1 MNPGAF
7 TIQPAELEA
16 LEPARANDIFCALLR
31 IEARAL
37 EIPIS
42 EIVAS
47 TNIND
52 GDGGIDASANN
63 TSEKSS
69 SVIHLGRNGY
79 QIKAGANF
87 SPTEGGFKAEL
98 FCQGKY
104 VGKDNLKSAI
114 KRLMDDGGTYWVL
127 VFQREFNDQQ
137 RNDAKQVC
145 EGLFRGCGYLDPKVV
160 ILGQSDIADL
170 LSRYTSLVL
179 LLRPSDGRFRPHS
192 EWFRIG
198 AFEGDLIIGDSQ
210 KTVIDGIRKELSE
223 SGDQAI
229 HIRLIGEPGLGK
241 SRLVYEATST
251 DEYAPLVVY
260 GMGGDFQGS
269 ELLRRLEDPAHQV
282 RAILVVDEC
291 DGDAA
296 AAIWRQLKSAGSR
309 IRIISIS
316 NDWEQYSG
324 ETKYFSM
331 PPLGD
336 EEIRRILMG
345 YQIQSEI
352 ALKWSDL
359 CDGFPRVAHV
369 IGLNL
374 QRFPEDVFREP
385 DIGRVWNRYIA
396 GDLDPNSAEASQR
409 RMVLRELSL
418 FKKFGYTKNFKGE
431 FSFLAKRIHAL
442 DPLLTEAKQREIIR
456 IFQQRKVLQG
466 EATLYITPK
475 AVQIILWLEW
485 WDMNAD
491 AFDPDQFTEGM
502 PPQLV
507 EWFKRMFEYAGGS
520 EACKKVVSKLL
531 AADGPFSGSDF
542 LNARQESDFF
552 FTLSMIDPDSAID
565 ILEKTIGTWSI
576 EQLKNLHD
584 GRRGVIDTLENAAK
598 WGRLFPRA
606 FKLLTRLALAEN
618 EAYANN
624 SSGILTDLF
633 ANGAGEIAPTELPP
647 VERLPYLESLIFSD
661 NAEERRLG
669 IEAAKTALKVD
680 GFVRFLSSR
689 FALVQPK
696 PQLWRPTTR
705 QEHIDAFLDVVRLL
719 NRAAADLP
727 NETEAKKVSYVF
739 VDELPRLVLHLE
751 ISEEL
756 IPMYRDLYLKNRLE
770 KQQLLREIGSLLHY
784 YSKEIKSEVLE
795 SWTAFKNELT
805 GSEYKDRLER
815 FATMDVMEEEFG
827 DDGKLLDVIEQRIG
841 ELADQSLKGHKEE
854 FLQNI
859 DRLIKA
865 ESINTNRFGNK
876 LGQKD
881 EAFGFLPAILEAQRR
896 SEYKGDP
903 CLLGSYLSAMA
914 DRDVDKYETVMTEL
928 AEDGILAPLIPQLIW
943 RARLTDRCA
952 DILIA
957 LGQKNKIEI
966 RLFKLFESGGTL
978 RSISEKTFQKIVQYL
993 LSRHEMGSSSI
1004 ALGLLHTYYFYIDK
1018 TKIIPEDLGYEA
1030 LVAMLDPGKEDISP
1044 YRSRDDYEWTE
1055 IAKAYIDLY
1064 AAKRPALLE
1073 EIVDGFGR
1081 DGTPLSGFISRSH
1094 DVLTNLAQF
1103 MPKEVWH
1110 TVTKRLGPPIDSISY
1125 HLSHWLRGE
1134 GGFGREIYRPISLF
1148 SVDDVFSWVE
1158 EDAGKRAWYIASF
1171 VPNYFFRTEGQV
1183 CWAREVLVRYGDRED
1198 VRRNMAANF
1207 STEGYSGPASMHYE
1221 ARKKELLDFDKGET
1235 DRNVKEWI
1243 HEYVKYLDERIESER
1258 LDEERD
1264 DF

>member
-1 MNPGAF
+1 LGI
-7 TIQPAELEA
+7 TG
-16 LEPARANDIFCALLR
+16 
-31 IEARAL
+31 
-37 EIPIS
+37 S

-47 TNIND
+47 TNDND
-52 GDGGIDASANN
+52 PDGGIDASVNN
-63 TSEKSS
+63 TTEKGSGS
-69 SVIHLGRNGY
+69 IHLGRNGY
-79 QIKAGANF
+79 QIKAGENF
-87 SPTEGGFKAEL
+87 YPTEATFKSEL
-98 FCQGKY
+98 FGRGNSADKEH
-104 VGKDNLKSAI
+104 LKSAI
-114 KRLMDDGGTYWVL
+114 KRLMEDDGTYWIL
-127 VFQREFNDQQ
+127 AFQREFNDQQ
-137 RNDAKQVC
+137 RSDAKQIC
-145 EGLFRGCGYLDPKVV
+145 EGLFRGCGYANPKVV
-160 ILGQSDIADL
+160 VLGQSDIADL

-179 LLRPSDGRFRPHS
+179 LFRPSDSRFRRHV
-192 EWFRIG
+192 EWSG
-198 AFEGDLIIGDSQ
+198 VAAFDGDFVMGDLQ

-223 SGDQAI
+223 AGDQAI

-241 SRLVYEATST
+241 SRLVHEATST

-260 GMGGDFQGS
+260 GTGSDFQGS
-269 ELLRRLEDPAHQV
+269 ELLRRLEDSANQV
-282 RAILVVDEC
+282 RAILVIDEC
-291 DGDAA
+291 DSDVA
-296 AAIWRQLKSAGSR
+296 AAIWRQLKGAGSR

-324 ETKYFSM
+324 DTKYFLM

-345 YQIQSEI
+345 YQMQSEI

-374 QRFPEDVFREP
+374 QRFPDDVFREP

-431 FSFLAKRIHAL
+431 FSFLAKRIHTL

-456 IFQQRKVLQG
+456 VFQQRKVLQG

-531 AADGPFSGSDF
+531 SADGPFSGSDF
-542 LNARQESDFF
+542 LNARKESDFF

-576 EQLKNLHD
+576 EQLKNLHE

-618 EAYANN
+618 ESYANN

-647 VERLPYLESLIFSD
+647 IERLVYLESLIFSP
-661 NAEERRLG
+661 NSEERRLG

-680 GFVRFLSSR
+680 GFVRFLNSR

-696 PQLWRPTTR
+696 PQLWRPKTR
-705 QEHIDAFLDVVRLL
+705 QEHIDAFLNVVRLL

-727 NETEAKKVSYVF
+727 DETEAKKVSFVF
-739 VDELPRLVLHLE
+739 VDELPILVLHLE

-784 YSKEIKSEVLE
+784 YSKEIKPEVLE
-795 SWTAFKNELT
+795 SWVAFKNELT

-815 FATMDVMEEEFG
+815 YATMDVMEEEFG
-827 DDGKLLDVIEQRIG
+827 DDGKLLNVIEQRIG
-841 ELADQSLKGHKEE
+841 ELADQSLKEYREE
-854 FLQNI
+854 FLSYL

-881 EAFGFLPAILEAQRR
+881 EDFSFLKAILEAQKR
-896 SEYKGDP
+896 SSYKGDP

-914 DRDVDKYETVMTEL
+914 DRDIGKYETVMTEL
-928 AEDGILAPLIPQLIW
+928 AEDDVMAALVPQLVW

-952 DILIA
+952 DILIV
-957 LGQKNKIEI
+957 LGQKSKIEI

-978 RSISEKTFQKIVQYL
+978 RLINEETFQKIVRYL
-993 LSRHEMGSSSI
+993 LSRHEMESSSI

-1018 TKIIPEDLGYEA
+1018 TKTIPEDIGYET
-1030 LVAMLDPGKEDISP
+1030 LIAMLDPGKENLSP

-1055 IAKAYIDLY
+1055 IAKEYIDLY
-1064 AAKRPALLE
+1064 AAKRSALLE
-1073 EIVDGFGR
+1073 EIVNGFGK

-1094 DVLTNLAQF
+1094 DVLTNLAKF

-1110 TVTKRLGPPIDSISY
+1110 TVTRRLGPPIDSISY

-1134 GGFGREIYRPISLF
+1134 GGFSREIYRPISLF
-1148 SVDDVFSWVE
+1148 SVDDVFNWVE
-1158 EDAGKRAWYIASF
+1158 EDVEKRAWYIASF

-1183 CWAREVLVRYGDRED
+1183 CWAREVLARYGNRED

-1221 ARKKELLDFDKGET
+1221 ARKKELLDFDKDET
-1235 DRNVKEWI
+1235 DRNVKNWI
-1243 HEYVKYLDERIESER
+1243 YEYVKYLDERIESER